1 MNNDRVS
8 PQSLDWAKEHIRKHG
23 DTDIFP
29 VPFEYDAIWA
39 SWGDIKDKLSET
51 SLGGAPMRPHV
62 AIPVPKTTGGFRVA
76 QQLDPLDTL
85 VYTAMV
91 YEMGPLIEAQ
101 RLDRDTVCSYR
112 FEPAPSGDF
121 YPRDNGWPRY
131 SGRSAELA
139 SLRSHVLCLDIT
151 DFYNQIYQHRVAGAL
166 ETGGVHSKRA
176 ANVEKFL
183 QRFTAKQ
190 SRGLPVG
197 PSASHL
203 LAECC
208 LGDIDSYLEQSSA
221 AFVRYVDDFRI
232 FSNSR
237 GALFGCLERLTK
249 LLYTNHGL
257 AWQSEKTSVSSTA
270 DFIRRHLDDPAQGF
284 SERID
289 DRLADLAE
297 FLSELSEDHG
307 HYGTVS
313 IDDLPDTDV
322 DDETASALSEL
333 FEEALQQ
340 DPLSFGDLRYLLRQ
354 ARALRTDVLYS
365 CVSDNLCELAPL
377 VADVCRYIQYVAPPH
392 DGTIGNRIVEDLA
405 ASDYDLCTFGAVWVL
420 DLFAKRTDLYPV
432 SKAMA
437 YAQDREQILGVRPQ
451 ALIAKAHQQVYW
463 VRSQKTELANLKPWD
478 RRAVIW
484 AGSILPRSERR
495 PWLSSVEKTASDPLE
510 SAIARL
516 AKGG

>member
-8 PQSLDWAKEHIRKHG
+8 PQSLDWAKEHIQKHG

-29 VPFEYDAIWA
+29 LLFEYDAVWA
-39 SWGDIKDKLSET
+39 SWCAIKDQLSKT
-51 SLGGAPMRPHV
+51 GLSGATMRPHV
-62 AIPVPKTTGGFRVA
+62 ALPVPKTTGGFRVA

-101 RLDRDTVCSYR
+101 RRDRDTVCSYR
-112 FEPAPSGDF
+112 FEPARSGDF

-131 SGRSAELA
+131 SSRSAELA
-139 SLRSHVLCLDIT
+139 GSHSHMLYLDIA

-166 ETGGVHSKRA
+166 ETSGVSSKRA

-208 LGDIDSYLEQSSA
+208 LGDIDSYLEQSPVT
-221 AFVRYVDDFRI
+221 FVRYADDFRI

-237 GALFGCLERLTK
+237 TELFGLLERLTK
-249 LLYTNHGL
+249 LLYANHGL
-257 AWQSEKTSVSSTA
+257 AWQSEKTSVSNTA
-270 DFIRRHLDDPAQGF
+270 DFIRRHLDDPAHEF
-284 SERID
+284 SERLD
-289 DRLADLAE
+289 DRLADLAD
-297 FLSELSEDHG
+297 FLDELSREHG
-307 HYGTVS
+307 YGTVS
-313 IDDLPDTDV
+313 IEDLPDANV
-322 DDETASALSEL
+322 DAETASALSEL

-340 DPLSFGDLRYLLRQ
+340 DPLSFGDLRFLLRQ
-354 ARALRTDVLYS
+354 ARALRTDVLYPS
-365 CVSDNLCELAPL
+365 VCGNLRTLAPL
-377 VADVCRYIQYVAPPH
+377 IADVCRYVQYVAPPYEA
-392 DGTIGNRIVEDLA
+392 TIGDRIVDDLA
-405 ASDYDLCTFGAVWVL
+405 ASDYDLCTFLAVWVL
-420 DLFAKRTDLYPV
+420 ELFTQRPDLYSV

-437 YAQDREQILGVRPQ
+437 YAQEREQIVGVRPQ
-451 ALIAKAHQQVYW
+451 ALLAKAHKQVYW
-463 VRSQKTELANLKPWD
+463 VRSQKTELATLKPWD

-484 AGSILPRSERR
+484 AASVLPRSERL
-495 PWLSSVEKTASDPLE
+495 PWLRLVEKTASDPLE

-516 AKGG
+516 ARSA